1 MWWVL
6 GSVADFVFDFG
17 SLCLSSVWGETDC
30 NTLYP
35 ESLLVNLVNYPGLR
49 WHKVEAA
56 RLHSCMIGLRVSTGR
71 PSRTPGAG
79 PGGGGR
85 VDES

>member
-1 MWWVL
+1 MVGRGQRRRLRLRLWVA
-6 GSVADFVFDFG
+6 V
-17 SLCLSSVWGETDC
+17 SLVRWGETDC

-79 PGGGGR
+79 GGGGR
-85 VDES
+85 GDGT